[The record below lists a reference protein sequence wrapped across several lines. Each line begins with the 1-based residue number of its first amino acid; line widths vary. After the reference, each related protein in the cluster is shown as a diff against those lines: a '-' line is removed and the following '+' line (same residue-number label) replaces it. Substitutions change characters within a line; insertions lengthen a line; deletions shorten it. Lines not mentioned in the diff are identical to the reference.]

1 MKKNSPVVISAVVLA
16 KNEAVR
22 IRECLESLAW
32 ADEIIVVDNNS
43 KDQTVEIAQNA
54 GATVVISNETNFS
67 ILRTIGMDA
76 AKGEWILY
84 VDADEIV
91 STPLELEICRLLRG
105 FSRAVD
111 PVCYFISRKNYY
123 LGVLWPVGDRM
134 QRLIYKPS
142 FVRWTGPIHETATV
156 RGTTGILKNSL
167 IHHTHRNL
175 EEMTTKTNIW
185 SDEEARLRIESKH
198 PVVVPWRFFRVFITG
213 FNRSYFKESGWR
225 AGVYG
230 WIESIYQGFS
240 MVITYIKL
248 WEMQK
253 KF

>member
-1 MKKNSPVVISAVVLA
+1 MKKKLSIVISAVVLA

-22 IRECLESLAW
+22 IRECLDSLAW

-43 KDQTVEIAQNA
+43 EDNTVEIAQKT
-54 GATVVISNETNFS
+54 GATVVTSNATNFS

-76 AKGEWILY
+76 AKGEWVLY

-134 QRLIYKPS
+134 QRLIYKSS
-142 FVRWTGPIHETATV
+142 FVRWVGSLHETAIV
-156 RGTTGILKNSL
+156 RGSTGILKHEL

-175 EEMTTKTNIW
+175 EEMKRQIHGQMKKHV
-185 SDEEARLRIESKH
+185 SDCLSKH
-198 PVVVPWRFFRVFITG
+198 KNVDMEIFFVFIKG
-213 FNRSYFKESGWR
+213 LSGL
-225 AGVYG
+225 
-230 WIESIYQGFS
+230 FS
-240 MVITYIKL
+240 RTDGELSEVDR
-248 WEMQK
+248 E
-253 KF
+253 FRD

>member
-1 MKKNSPVVISAVVLA
+1 MKKKLSIVISAVVLA

-22 IRECLESLAW
+22 IRECLDSLAW

-43 KDQTVEIAQNA
+43 EDNTVEIAQKT
-54 GATVVISNETNFS
+54 GATVVTSNATNFS

-76 AKGEWILY
+76 AKGEWVLY

-134 QRLIYKPS
+134 QRLIYKSS
-142 FVRWTGPIHETATV
+142 FVRWVGSLHETAIV
-156 RGTTGILKNSL
+156 RGSTGILKHEL

-175 EEMTTKTNIW
+175 EEMTEKTNTW
-185 SDEEARLRIESKH
+185 SDEEARLRIASKH
-198 PVVVPWRFFRVFITG
+198 KNVLTWRFFRVFITG
-213 FNRSYFKESGWR
+213 FIRSFFKESGWR
-225 AGVYG
+225 AGVRG
-230 WIESIYQGFS
+230 WIESLYQGFS

-248 WEMQK
+248 WELQQK
-253 KF
+253 S